1 MADTL
6 SPAPAVVLQE
16 SRFAIPGMDCAA
28 EERLVRMALA
38 PLTAVQALEF
48 DLAARRLRVV
58 HGEDPGVVLE
68 RLAALGFGA
77 RLEASRPLPDVGG
90 ATATVRPGDTAPAAS
105 AGACKD
111 KDKGGDN
118 SAGQGEGKDAG
129 ERREAATLRLL
140 LGINAVM
147 FLVELLAGWLAES
160 TGLLADSLDML
171 ADAAVYG
178 IALYAVRRGAARQ
191 LQAAHA
197 AGWLQLALAMG
208 ALVEV
213 GRRAVFGSEPESGLM
228 LGIALLALIANTA
241 CLWLVSRQRDRG
253 AHMKASWIFS
263 ANDVLANLGVIVAGA
278 LVAWTGSAWPDLVIG
293 TLIGLVVLNG
303 ARRILAIRA

>member
-6 SPAPAVVLQE
+6 APGAAAPPLQD
-16 SRFAIPGMDCAA
+16 SLFAIPGMDCAA

-38 PLTAVQALEF
+38 PLAEVRTLEF
-48 DLAARRLRVV
+48 DLGARRLRVV
-58 HGEDPGVVLE
+58 HAAEAAVVLE
-68 RLAALGFGA
+68 RLAMLGMGA
-77 RLEASRPLPDVGG
+77 RLEQSLALLPDGG
-90 ATATVRPGDTAPAAS
+90 AAPATGAS
-105 AGACKD
+105 GAGMARSAPGGAGAQ
-111 KDKGGDN
+111 GAAAEGD
-118 SAGQGEGKDAG
+118 
-129 ERREAATLRLL
+129 RREAATLRLL

-147 FLVELLAGWLAES
+147 FLVEVVAGWLAES

-178 IALYAVRRGAARQ
+178 VALLAVGRGASRQ

-197 AGWLQLALAMG
+197 SGWLQMALALG
-208 ALVEV
+208 ALAEV
-213 GRRAVFGSEPESGLM
+213 GRRALFGSAPESGLM
-228 LGIALLALIANTA
+228 MGIALLALVANVA

-263 ANDVLANLGVIVAGA
+263 ANDVLANLGVVSAGL
-278 LVAWTGSAWPDLVIG
+278 LVAWTGQAWPDLVIG
-293 TLIGLVVLNG
+293 AVIGLVVLNG